1 MEKLIAKNIVKIV
14 CVGGLAVSASVAQT
28 EDFCQA
34 ATSHTGESQVAT
46 SNTIQPIGDYH
57 YEMWADAGQNSATYY
72 ADGSFS
78 CEFSGVN
85 DYLCREGLFYGQNSG
100 LSYKQL
106 GHLYADFKLTDP
118 MLSTYQNVTY
128 SYIGVYGW
136 SQDPL
141 IEWYVVDTW
150 KPSRP
155 TWIGNSGCEGCGKI
169 GSIEVDGATYDV
181 YVDKVQRGSI
191 EGDNTPFTQYFSV
204 RRTKRNCGTIDITA
218 HFEAWEQLGL
228 PLGNSM
234 YEAKVLGEAGQYPE
248 NGNASGSID
257 FSYAKVYDENHKP
270 GPVVSENPTNPENPG
285 LDAIKASLPMEN
297 SGTVAQVFDM
307 QGRALGNLVFRSSNV
322 VETLR
327 NTYRAAGTYMVRQDG
342 ITKVYSVK

>member
-1 MEKLIAKNIVKIV
+1 MKKITLNV
-14 CVGGLAVSASVAQT
+14 LAFGLMATGAFAQ
-28 EDFCQA
+28 DFCNVETA
-34 ATSHTGESQVAT
+34 HSGESIVAT
-46 SNTIQPIGDYH
+46 SNQIKAIGDYH
-57 YEMWADAGQNSATYY
+57 YEMWADAGSNSATYY
-72 ADGSFS
+72 TDGSFS
-78 CEFSGVN
+78 CEFSNVN

-118 MLSTYQNVTY
+118 KLSTYQNVTY

-169 GSIEVDGATYDV
+169 GSFDVDGGTYDV

-218 HFEAWEQLGL
+218 HFEAWESMGL
-228 PLGNSM
+228 PLGSSM

-248 NGNASGSID
+248 NGDASGSID
-257 FSYAKVYDENHKP
+257 FSYAKVYTAENKP
-270 GPVVSENPTNPENPG
+270 SVEPEG
-285 LDAIKASLPMEN
+285 IASSIRFQN
-297 SGTVAQVFDM
+297 QSAKVQVFDM
-307 QGRALGNLVFRSSNV
+307 QGRALGELLLNGKSLNQALRS
-322 VETLR
+322 
-327 NTYRAAGTYMVRQDG
+327 TYKAAGTYLVKQNG
-342 ITKVYSVK
+342 KVSTVILK

>member
-1 MEKLIAKNIVKIV
+1 MDYILKKSVFA
-14 CVGGLAVSASVAQT
+14 LACGAAFAMAQT
-28 EDFCQA
+28 EDFCQ
-34 ATSHTGESQVAT
+34 TEVTHTGDFETAT

-72 ADGSFS
+72 TDGSFS
-78 CEFSGVN
+78 CEFSNVN

-100 LSYKQL
+100 LSYKDL

-118 MLSTYQNVTY
+118 MFKSYQNVTY

-141 IEWYVVDTW
+141 IEWYIVDTW

-155 TWIGNSGCEGCGKI
+155 TWIGNSGCEGCGLI
-169 GSIEVDGATYDV
+169 GTIEVDGAKYDV

-204 RRTKRNCGTIDITA
+204 RKLKRNCGTIDITA

-228 PLGNSM
+228 PLGTSM

-257 FSYAKVYDENHKP
+257 FAYAKVYDENHKP
-270 GPVVSENPTNPENPG
+270 GPVTPAPENPEPE
-285 LDAIKASLPMEN
+285 AILPTLN
-297 SGTVAQVFDM
+297 LQAAAQTAQVFDM
-307 QGRALGNLVFRSSNV
+307 QGRALGTLQLTGAD
-322 VETLR
+322 VETTLR
-327 NTYRAAGTYMVRQDG
+327 NAFKTAGTYMVKAG
-342 ITKVYSVK
+342 GTTKTYTVK

>member
-1 MEKLIAKNIVKIV
+1 MTLSLTKIL
-14 CVGGLAVSASVAQT
+14 CGAAFFAVGSFAQ
-28 EDFCQA
+28 DFCNTE
-34 ATSHTGESQVAT
+34 TSHSGESAVAT
-46 SNTIQPIGDYH
+46 SNQIKAIGDYH

-72 ADGSFS
+72 TDGSFS
-78 CEFSGVN
+78 CEFSNVN

-100 LSYKQL
+100 LSYKDL

-118 MLSTYQNVTY
+118 KLSTYQNVTY

-169 GSIEVDGATYDV
+169 GSFDVDGGTYDV

-218 HFEAWEQLGL
+218 HFEAWESLGL
-228 PLGNSM
+228 PLGSSM

-248 NGNASGSID
+248 NGDASGSID
-257 FSYAKVYDENHKP
+257 FSYAKVYTSVTI
-270 GPVVSENPTNPENPG
+270 PVNPG
-285 LDAIKASLPMEN
+285 ADALAHAVVMNKN
-297 SGTVAQVFDM
+297 TGNAQVFDM
-307 QGRALGNLVFRSSNV
+307 QGRYLGVLSLNGMSVNDA
-322 VETLR
+322 LR
-327 NTYRAAGTYMVRQDG
+327 NIYKNAGTYLIKRGELVRAY
-342 ITKVYSVK
+342 TVK

>member
-1 MEKLIAKNIVKIV
+1 MKKIFV
-14 CVGGLAVSASVAQT
+14 FGLAFVATALAQNEAFCLT
-28 EDFCQA
+28 ETA
-34 ATSHTGESQVAT
+34 HTGESMVAT
-46 SNTIQPIGDYH
+46 SNQIKAIGEYH
-57 YEMWADAGQNSATYY
+57 YEMWADAGENSATYY
-72 ADGSFS
+72 TDGSFS
-78 CEFSGVN
+78 CEFSNVS
-85 DYLCREGLFYGQNSG
+85 DYLCREGLYYGQNSG
-100 LSYKQL
+100 LSYKDL

-118 MLSTYQNVTY
+118 KLSTYQNVTY

-169 GSIEVDGATYDV
+169 GSIDVDGGTYDV

-218 HFEAWEQLGL
+218 HFEGWEALGL
-228 PLGNSM
+228 PLGSSM

-257 FSYAKVYDENHKP
+257 FSYAKVYTDANKP
-270 GPVVSENPTNPENPG
+270 GTPG
-285 LDAIKASLPMEN
+285 GDAIKPSVFRYGSA
-297 SGTVAQVFDM
+297 GVAQAFDLH
-307 QGRALGNLVFRSSNV
+307 GRLLGTLDLKNGTPT
-322 VETLR
+322 EALR
-327 NTYRAAGTYMVRQDG
+327 NAGFGAGTYLVKQG
-342 ITKVYSVK
+342 GSTNVYSVK